1 MQAFYTSPLGTIS
14 PTYYTAPLDSGYGE
28 SLYCEQVILLN
39 IFPSFSY
46 LNYYSTL
53 FSCLD
58 L

>member
-28 SLYCEQVILLN
+28 SLYCEQVILLKM
-39 IFPSFSY
+39 FPSFSKMY
-46 LNYYSTL
+46 LYSTH